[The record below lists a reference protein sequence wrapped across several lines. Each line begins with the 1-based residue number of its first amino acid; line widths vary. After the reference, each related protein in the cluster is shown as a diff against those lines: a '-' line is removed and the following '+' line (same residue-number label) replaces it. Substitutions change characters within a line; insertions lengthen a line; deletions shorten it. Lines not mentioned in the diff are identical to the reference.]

1 MANDLHPGKKI
12 YPAHRDPI
20 RIVPLHLPDSV
31 PQPTAEAA
39 AAGPAPQGMRS
50 HLNIH
55 YLFFGLQHSSC
66 NCAVSVQPLLQMP
79 QSRGHAAALADS
91 SSPPGVLASSSRC
104 RCRRCH
110 PHKCLVARSP
120 VVPSSR
126 HEDPQRSSH
135 RFLLI
140 PGLWRV
146 RRMAGYFTCTCP
158 LLTNTQM

>member
-91 SSPPGVLASSSRC
+91 SSPQGFS
-104 RCRRCH
+104 H
-110 PHKCLVARSP
+110 PHPGAGAGGVIPINVSSLVLPWYQVPGMKTRSGRATG
-120 VVPSSR
+120 S
-126 HEDPQRSSH
+126 
-135 RFLLI
+135 F
-140 PGLWRV
+140 
-146 RRMAGYFTCTCP
+146 
-158 LLTNTQM
+158 